1 MTSWQ
6 EYRDRATTERE
17 NFKQAILSVA
27 IEPALKS
34 ALQQAGKSVGRNHGG
49 AKSII
54 REALTDYFDKH
65 PELFED

>member
-1 MTSWQ
+1 MTSWE
-6 EYRDRATTERE
+6 EYRNRATIERE

-34 ALQQAGKSVGRNHGG
+34 ALQQAGKTVGRNQGG

-54 REALTDYFDKH
+54 REALTEYFDKH

>member
-6 EYRDRATTERE
+6 EYRNRATIERE

-34 ALQQAGKSVGRNHGG
+34 ALQQAGKSVGRNRGG

-54 REALTDYFDKH
+54 REALTEYFDEH